1 MKTLLALYNSMDD
14 TQRSMLVL
22 VAIVVIAVAGTIW
35 LFCRPTKTTDI

>member
-1 MKTLLALYNSMDD
+1 MQKLVVLFKNMDP
-14 TQRSMLVL
+14 TQKDMLVL